1 MAVSSTIGNVYKFTG
16 SLLSLQTGGLLDV
29 SVLNTA
35 GGQQTATFIED
46 DGRLTQASDGVAT
59 VALNGGAPQA
69 VDYIGAGSASTA
81 TVLGI
86 KLFSKPVMAFSAGG
100 QIYLHFPQGLPPLS
114 GLLITFDIKPGA
126 GFDLPNPMPI
136 CLAQGTRVRTPVGE
150 RAVESLVPGDLVLTL
165 DHGPQPVRWIG
176 RRRAGRAEQR
186 QEPRLRAVRIAA
198 GALGPGCPARDL
210 LVTQQHRILLRP
222 GREEEVLAAARHLT
236 GRPGVAL
243 EPPLQALTYHHLLFD
258 RHEVILAEGCA
269 TESLFLGPQA
279 MLALPPEARQEIL
292 LLFPELTGAQKPP
305 AARPFLTR
313 REAAA
318 LPALAGCG

>member
-1 MAVSSTIGNVYKFTG
+1 MAVTSTIGNVYKFTG

-35 GGQQTATFIED
+35 GGAQTATFIED
-46 DGRLTQASDGVAT
+46 DGLLNQASDGVAT
-59 VALNGGAPQA
+59 VALGGGAPQA
-69 VDYIGAGSASTA
+69 VDYLGAGTASTA

-86 KLFSKPVMAFSAGG
+86 KLFSRPVMAFSVGG

-114 GLLITFDIKPGA
+114 GLLVTFDINAGA

-136 CLAQGTRVRTPVGE
+136 CLAQGTRVRTPAGE
-150 RAVESLVPGDLVLTL
+150 RAVESLAVGDPVLTL

-176 RRRAGRAEQR
+176 RRSVGRAEQR
-186 QEPRLRAVRIAA
+186 LEPRLRAVRIAA
-198 GALGPGCPARDL
+198 GALGPGRPRRDL
-210 LVTQQHRILLRP
+210 LVTQQHRILLRF
-222 GREEEVLAAARHLT
+222 GKGAEGLVAARHLI
-236 GRPGVAL
+236 GRPGVML
-243 EPPLQALTYHHLLFD
+243 EPPARALDYHHLLFD

-269 TESLFLGPQA
+269 TESLFPGPQA
-279 MLALPPEARQEIL
+279 MLALPPAARQEIL
-292 LLFPELTGAQKPP
+292 LLFPELAGAQMPP

-318 LPALAGCG
+318 LPVLAGGG